1 MTSEHK
7 IQSAIMT
14 HIRRIAP
21 DVFAY
26 AIPNGGGRSLTEGRK
41 LKAEGVRA
49 GVPDLGLILPD
60 GRAAFIEVKKADG
73 RLGGLQAGFR
83 DLCARRGVPW
93 ALARCVED
101 VEQAFHAWGVKTKGT
116 TL

>member
-1 MTSEHK
+1 MSEHK

-26 AIPNGGGRSLTEGRK
+26 AIPNGGGRSLSEGRK

-73 RLGGLQAGFR
+73 RLSALQTGFR

-93 ALARCVED
+93 ALARCLDD
-101 VEQAFHAWGVKTKGT
+101 VDQAFASWGVPVRGATQ
-116 TL
+116 